1 MKNNKRIDELIAGY
15 CSNDLTVD
23 EAWELDAWLAESRRN
38 QIYFRRRVETLS
50 VNVSGGSEQAWT
62 RFVSKNGPL
71 FAVQRRGR
79 FSRTFISHAAGFA
92 VAAVLMLGAV
102 IAFDPFDLMR
112 SDDPGAVGYMASRLE
127 YRTGRGERMDV
138 VLPDGSTVCLN
149 SETRLVVSE
158 DFGENAREIS
168 FDGEGFFNI
177 ARDPRQPFI
186 IHSADDDYTVLGTS
200 FNLQSYSREKFAI
213 VTLHTGCLQ
222 ARVRKDVI
230 ILDPNEELQID
241 AENNTI
247 AKREVNVDDSIG
259 WINGRLVFSGLPLK
273 DVANKLSRHFQVRI
287 NVHSDIANQQYT
299 GVVDEET
306 LEEALNMI
314 AETSPRRMRI
324 TNIEGE
330 YFLSQA
336 NPRSVHLPK

>member
-1 MKNNKRIDELIAGY
+1 MQNRIDILIAAY
-15 CSNDLTVD
+15 CSNRLTAD
-23 EAWELDAWLAESRRN
+23 EARELDAWLSSSRRN
-38 QIYFRRRVETLS
+38 QVYFRKRIESHDYASQQAEHAWERFAAKNETLFATPRK
-50 VNVSGGSEQAWT
+50 E
-62 RFVSKNGPL
+62 RFGRV
-71 FAVQRRGR
+71 FMRR
-79 FSRTFISHAAGFA
+79 AAGFA
-92 VAAVLMLGAV
+92 AAAVLMLGAV
-102 IAFDPFDLMR
+102 IAFVPFD
-112 SDDPGAVGYMASRLE
+112 SGHISGKHAVNEFADRLE
-127 YRTGRGERMDV
+127 YRTGRGEKMDV

-149 SETRLVVSE
+149 SETRLVVAA
-158 DFGENAREIS
+158 DFGESTREIS

-177 ARDPRQPFI
+177 ARDPERPFI

-200 FNLQSYSREKFAI
+200 FNLQSYAREKFAV

-247 AKREVNVDDSIG
+247 AKREVNVDDSIS

-287 NVHSDIANQQYT
+287 NVHADIANQQYT
-299 GVVDEET
+299 GMVDEET

-336 NPRSVHLPK
+336 NPRPLNAGK

>member
-1 MKNNKRIDELIAGY
+1 MQNRIDILIAAY
-15 CSNDLTVD
+15 CSNRLTAD
-23 EAWELDAWLAESRRN
+23 EARELDAWLSSSRRN
-38 QIYFRRRVETLS
+38 QVYFRKCIESHDYASQQAEHAWERFAAKNETL
-50 VNVSGGSEQAWT
+50 
-62 RFVSKNGPL
+62 
-71 FAVQRRGR
+71 FATPRKER
-79 FSRTFISHAAGFA
+79 FSRVFMRRAAGFA
-92 VAAVLMLGAV
+92 AAAVLMLGAV
-102 IAFDPFDLMR
+102 IAFVPFDSGHM
-112 SDDPGAVGYMASRLE
+112 SGKHAVNEFADRLE
-127 YRTGRGERMDV
+127 YRTGRGEKMDV

-149 SETRLVVSE
+149 SETRLVVAA
-158 DFGENAREIS
+158 DFGESTREIS

-177 ARDPRQPFI
+177 ARDPERPFI

-200 FNLQSYSREKFAI
+200 FNLQSYAREKFAV

-247 AKREVNVDDSIG
+247 AKREVNVDDSIS

-287 NVHSDIANQQYT
+287 NVHADIANQQYT
-299 GVVDEET
+299 GMVDDET

-336 NPRSVHLPK
+336 NPRPLNAGK

>member
-1 MKNNKRIDELIAGY
+1 MKKQQRIDKLIEGY
-15 CSNDLTVD
+15 CSNNLTVD
-23 EAWELDAWLAESRRN
+23 EARELDAWLAESRGN
-38 QIYFRRRVETLS
+38 QTYFRRCVES
-50 VNVSGGSEQAWT
+50 SIHVSIESEQAWT
-62 RFVSKNGPL
+62 RFVSKNGTL
-71 FAVQRRGR
+71 FAAPRKER
-79 FSRTFISHAAGFA
+79 FSRTFIRRVAGFA
-92 VAAVLMLGAV
+92 AAAVLMLGAV
-102 IAFDPFDLMR
+102 IAIDPLDWMR
-112 SDDPGAVGYMASRLE
+112 AGDPSASASLASRLE
-127 YRTGRGERMDV
+127 YRTGRGERKDV

-149 SETRLVVSE
+149 SETKLVVSE
-158 DFGENAREIS
+158 NFGKNTREIS

-177 ARDPRQPFI
+177 ARDPERPFI

-200 FNLQSYSREKFAI
+200 FNLQSYSREKFAV

-247 AKREVNVDDSIG
+247 AKREVNVDDSIS

-299 GVVDEET
+299 GVVDDET

-336 NPRSVHLPK
+336 NPRSVHSSK

>member
-1 MKNNKRIDELIAGY
+1 MQNRIDILIAAY
-15 CSNDLTVD
+15 CSNRLTAD
-23 EAWELDAWLAESRRN
+23 EARELDAWLSSSRRN
-38 QIYFRRRVETLS
+38 QVYFRKRIESHDYASQQVEHAWERFAAKNETLFATPRK
-50 VNVSGGSEQAWT
+50 E
-62 RFVSKNGPL
+62 RFGRV
-71 FAVQRRGR
+71 FMRR
-79 FSRTFISHAAGFA
+79 AAGFA
-92 VAAVLMLGAV
+92 AAAVLMLGAV
-102 IAFDPFDLMR
+102 IAFVPFD
-112 SDDPGAVGYMASRLE
+112 SGYMSGKHAVNEFADRLE
-127 YRTGRGERMDV
+127 YRTGRGEKMDV

-149 SETRLVVSE
+149 SETRLVVAA
-158 DFGENAREIS
+158 DFGESTREIS

-177 ARDPRQPFI
+177 ARDPERPFI

-200 FNLQSYSREKFAI
+200 FNLQSYAREKFAV

-247 AKREVNVDDSIG
+247 AKREVNVDDSIS

-287 NVHSDIANQQYT
+287 NVHADIANQQYT
-299 GVVDEET
+299 GMVDDET

-336 NPRSVHLPK
+336 NPRPLNAGK